1 MGQIKN
7 IKLHIVT
14 DIKTLTT
21 KDHMM
26 TFSPKPLWMYLTFL
40 LSVLFI
46 IQEIKANGVQ
56 VEIRSKPPGC
66 PQVAKA
72 GDFISI
78 NYRGNIYDP
87 TTGQIGEEFDSSY
100 SRGKTFDFRLGMG
113 QAIKGWDEG
122 IPGMC
127 VGEKRKLTVPPE
139 LAYGDRGYRDQ
150 KSYIAPGATLVF
162 EIELVKIN

>member
-1 MGQIKN
+1 MTRLLYLALLAG
-7 IKLHIVT
+7 LY
-14 DIKTLTT
+14 LSTT
-21 KDHMM
+21 E
-26 TFSPKPLWMYLTFL
+26 T
-40 LSVLFI
+40 
-46 IQEIKANGVQ
+46 EANGVQ

-66 PQVAKA
+66 PVVAKA
-72 GDFISI
+72 GDFISM

-87 TTGQIGEEFDSSY
+87 ATGQLGQEFDSSY

-127 VGEKRKLTVPPE
+127 VGERRKLTVPPE
-139 LAYGDRGYRDQ
+139 LAYGDRGYKDA